1 MIKKEERSEI
11 ITVPTNISTAGAPS
25 TISVPVPFS
34 VLAQQTAN
42 QLTNSITNQINL
54 NNQINQLNSQLANS
68 TGAQPQLAGQ
78 PASVISMSWASAP
91 PPSSVNT
98 AVAVNAA
105 GLSTSTINPLRANNS
120 QPTAIVNQTATMPV
134 TAIQNAAH
142 TVLPSTVHLAAV
154 PTAITAAAAAAQRTP
169 SAQQIRPNVNIIQ
182 DTRSHSASTPIPNN
196 HSLHHINANIHH
208 VAAGTTGAVAG
219 QLVTGSSN
227 ASSNQ
232 LPNQAV
238 HQANANSNQPPSAQT
253 NAAQPP
259 SSAPPP
265 PQQFQRLKVED
276 ALSYLDKVKLQ
287 FHDQPQVYNDFLD
300 IMKEFKSQSIDTPGV
315 IQRVSNLFRGHPEL
329 IVGFNTFLP
338 PGYKIEMQAN
348 DQVNVSMPNRTNTAI
363 IISGPP
369 TSLSSQPPAA
379 AQAAAAAAVVSQTN
393 ASLPNNIQQA
403 HLTNL
408 NAATLN
414 STNRPINLSSS
425 GASHPL
431 QHHPTSLPPSN
442 QLRNASNLLDQQS
455 MNSLTATNGQQQQQH
470 PPPLANASQ
479 PVEFNHAINY
489 VNKIK
494 SRFQGQ
500 PDVYK
505 QFLEILH
512 AYQKEQKSMKEGKQP
527 DSKPLTE
534 NEVYAKVAKL
544 FHGQIDLLQEFSQFL
559 PDSNSGVAGNSMFG
573 QGSMSKFEL
582 SLLAP
587 FAGAPTNLSGLLI
600 NNHSPPPLTRQSTK
614 SVHFHRTLGCTT
626 C

>member
-42 QLTNSITNQINL
+42 LTNQINL

-98 AVAVNAA
+98 AVVAA
-105 GLSTSTINPLRANNS
+105 GLSTSTINPLRTNNS

-134 TAIQNAAH
+134 SAIQNAAH

-154 PTAITAAAAAAQRTP
+154 PTAITAAAAAQRT
-169 SAQQIRPNVNIIQ
+169 SNAQQIRTNVNIIQ

-208 VAAGTTGAVAG
+208 VAAGSAGAVAG

-227 ASSNQ
+227 ATSNQ
-232 LPNQAV
+232 LPNQSA
-238 HQANANSNQPPSAQT
+238 HQSANANSNQPQSAPA
-253 NAAQPP
+253 NVAQPP
-259 SSAPPP
+259 AAAPPP

-287 FHDQPQVYNDFLD
+287 FQDQPQVYNDFLD

-348 DQVNVSMPNRTNTAI
+348 DQVNVSMPNRPNTAI

-369 TSLSSQPPAA
+369 TSLSSQPPA
-379 AQAAAAAAVVSQTN
+379 QTAAVVSQQANT
-393 ASLPNNIQQA
+393 SLPNNIQQA

-408 NAATLN
+408 NVATLN
-414 STNRPINLSSS
+414 STNRPINLSAS

-431 QHHPTSLPPSN
+431 QHHPTNLPPSN

-455 MNSLTATNGQQQQQH
+455 MNSLAATNGQQQQPP
-470 PPPLANASQ
+470 PPPLQAVNASQ

-534 NEVYAKVAKL
+534 NEVYTKVAKL
-544 FHGQIDLLQEFSQFL
+544 FQGQVDLLHEFGQFL
-559 PDSNSGVAGNSMFG
+559 PESSGVGNSMFG
-573 QGSMSKFEL
+573 PASISKLQFSFRSESEL
-582 SLLAP
+582 RILSR
-587 FAGAPTNLSGLLI
+587 TNLSLD
-600 NNHSPPPLTRQSTK
+600 NPD
-614 SVHFHRTLGCTT
+614 
-626 C
+626 